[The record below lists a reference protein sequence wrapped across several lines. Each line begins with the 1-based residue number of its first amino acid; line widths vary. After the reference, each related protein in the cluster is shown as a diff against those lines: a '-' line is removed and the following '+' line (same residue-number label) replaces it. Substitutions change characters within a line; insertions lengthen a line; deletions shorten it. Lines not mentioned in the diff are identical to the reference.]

1 MVAGRWRHGRRGG
14 RTGTAAR
21 AAGRTAACAAL
32 LLGIASAA
40 AGDQGPPETWRPPR
54 RESEAPAKAPLDL
67 SQSTSELEMA
77 AALLL
82 RGYQV
87 LLSSQDGPRCQFT
100 PSCSEYARLVIRR
113 HGLLAGLLMASDRY
127 QRCNGLQRERYPL
140 DPRTG
145 KRLDPPPESPW

>member
-1 MVAGRWRHGRRGG
+1 MVGGRGG
-14 RTGTAAR
+14 RIGTAAR
-21 AAGRTAACAAL
+21 SAAFAAL
-32 LLGIASAA
+32 LLGIAVGA
-40 AGDQGPPETWRPPR
+40 AGDQGPREAWRQPR
-54 RESEAPAKAPLDL
+54 QEPAVPARTPLDL
-67 SQSTSELEMA
+67 SLSTSELEMA

-87 LLSSQDGPRCQFT
+87 FLSSQDGPRCQFT
-100 PSCSEYARLVIRR
+100 PSCSEYARMVIRR

-145 KRLDPPPESPW
+145 KRLDPPPETPW

>member
-1 MVAGRWRHGRRGG
+1 MVGGCGG

-21 AAGRTAACAAL
+21 IAAYAVL
-32 LLGIASAA
+32 LLGIAVGA
-40 AGDQGPPETWRPPR
+40 AGDQDPLGAWRQPR
-54 RESEAPAKAPLDL
+54 QEPAAAAKAPLDL
-67 SQSTSELEMA
+67 SLSTSELEMA

-100 PSCSEYARLVIRR
+100 PSCSEYARMVIRR

-145 KRLDPPPESPW
+145 KRLDPPPETPW

>member
-1 MVAGRWRHGRRGG
+1 MVGGCGG

-21 AAGRTAACAAL
+21 IAAYTVL
-32 LLGIASAA
+32 LLGIAVGA
-40 AGDQGPPETWRPPR
+40 AGDQDPLGAWRQPR
-54 RESEAPAKAPLDL
+54 QEPAAAAKAPLDL
-67 SQSTSELEMA
+67 SLSTSELEMA

-87 LLSSQDGPRCQFT
+87 LLSSQDGPRCQFM
-100 PSCSEYARLVIRR
+100 PSCSEYARMVIRR

-145 KRLDPPPESPW
+145 KRLDPPPETPW

>member
-1 MVAGRWRHGRRGG
+1 VCAG
-14 RTGTAAR
+14 
-21 AAGRTAACAAL
+21 L
-32 LLGIASAA
+32 LLGLAVGA
-40 AGDQGPPETWRPPR
+40 AGDQNPPGAWRQPR
-54 RESEAPAKAPLDL
+54 QEPAAAAKAPLDL
-67 SQSTSELEMA
+67 SLSTSELEMA

-100 PSCSEYARLVIRR
+100 PSCSEYARMVIRR

-145 KRLDPPPESPW
+145 KRLDPPQETPW

>member
-1 MVAGRWRHGRRGG
+1 MGGCGG

-21 AAGRTAACAAL
+21 IAACAVL
-32 LLGIASAA
+32 LLGLAVGAA
-40 AGDQGPPETWRPPR
+40 ADQNPPGAWRQPR
-54 RESEAPAKAPLDL
+54 QEPAAAAKAPLDL
-67 SQSTSELEMA
+67 SLSTSELEMA

-82 RGYQV
+82 RSYQV

-100 PSCSEYARLVIRR
+100 PSCSEYARMVIRR
-113 HGLLAGLLMASDRY
+113 HGLLAGLVMASDRY

-145 KRLDPPPESPW
+145 KRLDPPPETPW

>member
-1 MVAGRWRHGRRGG
+1 M
-14 RTGTAAR
+14 
-21 AAGRTAACAAL
+21 L
-32 LLGIASAA
+32 LLGIAVGAS
-40 AGDQGPPETWRPPR
+40 GDQDPLGAWRQPR
-54 RESEAPAKAPLDL
+54 QEPATAAKAPLDL
-67 SQSTSELEMA
+67 SLSTSELEMA

-100 PSCSEYARLVIRR
+100 PSCSEYARMVIRR

-145 KRLDPPPESPW
+145 KRLDPPPETPW

>member
-1 MVAGRWRHGRRGG
+1 LAAAPPG
-14 RTGTAAR
+14 TG
-21 AAGRTAACAAL
+21 
-32 LLGIASAA
+32 SAA
-40 AGDQGPPETWRPPR
+40 K
-54 RESEAPAKAPLDL
+54 SPLTSL
-67 SQSTSELEMA
+67 SELEMA

-100 PSCSEYARLVIRR
+100 PSCSEYARMVIRR
-113 HGLLAGLLMASDRY
+113 HGLLAGLLMASYRY

-145 KRLDPPPESPW
+145 KRLDPPPETPW

>member
-1 MVAGRWRHGRRGG
+1 MVAIRGG
-14 RTGTAAR
+14 LAATA
-21 AAGRTAACAAL
+21 AAL
-32 LLGIASAA
+32 LLCVTVSA
-40 AGDQGPPETWRPPR
+40 AGDQGLLEVLRPPR
-54 RESEAPAKAPLDL
+54 PEPAAAPKAPLDL
-67 SQSTSELEMA
+67 SQSTSELDMT

-100 PSCSEYARLVIRR
+100 PSCSEYARLAIRR

-127 QRCNGLQRERYPL
+127 QRCNGLDRERYPL

-145 KRLDPPPESPW
+145 RRLDPPPEAPAGSGSP

>member
-1 MVAGRWRHGRRGG
+1 VHAG
-14 RTGTAAR
+14 
-21 AAGRTAACAAL
+21 L
-32 LLGIASAA
+32 LFGLAVGA
-40 AGDQGPPETWRPPR
+40 AGDQNPPGAWRQPR
-54 RESEAPAKAPLDL
+54 QEPAAVKAPLDL

-100 PSCSEYARLVIRR
+100 PSCSEYARMVIRR

-145 KRLDPPPESPW
+145 RRLDPPPESPW

>member
-1 MVAGRWRHGRRGG
+1 MVEAAGRGG
-14 RTGTAAR
+14 RARTAAR
-21 AAGRTAACAAL
+21 IAASAAL
-32 LLGIASAA
+32 LLNIAVAA
-40 AGDQGPPETWRPPR
+40 TGDQGPLEALRQPPKD
-54 RESEAPAKAPLDL
+54 PAGSYPAGSSKAPLDL

-87 LLSSQDGPRCQFT
+87 FLSSQDGPRCQFT
-100 PSCSEYARLVIRR
+100 PSCSEYARMVIRR

-145 KRLDPPPESPW
+145 KRLDPPPETPW